1 MRAEYDREAAVAYAR
16 RWALGRNPRFG
27 DFSALGGDCANFASQ
42 CLWAGWGDMTEGWHY
57 RSMNER
63 TPSWSGVSPN
73 PEGTRR
79 GGLFRER
86 KHLDLRRQG
95 RADDFHHVVAASALC
110 PSARSA
116 IS

>member
-63 TPSWSGVSPN
+63 TPSWSGV
-73 PEGTRR
+73 R
-79 GGLFRER
+79 F
-86 KHLDLRRQG
+86 LR
-95 RADDFHHVVAASALC
+95 
-110 PSARSA
+110 
-116 IS
+116 